1 MKLKTSLFVTSA
13 LTLVVP
19 VAAQAQSTDA
29 GIETVIVT
37 GTRATG
43 MTIADSPAPIQV
55 LGSQALQNV
64 GQPDVMQALSQ
75 NVPSFN
81 AQSYGADTA
90 ALTLSA
96 ALRGLNPDDTLVLV
110 NGKRRHITANLQVDG
125 GSPFQG
131 SATHRPQLHSHRRD

>member
-1 MKLKTSLFVTSA
+1 MKNGVSKMQMTNSWRAKLKTSLFVTSA
-13 LTLVVP
+13 LTLVAP
-19 VAAQAQSTDA
+19 LAAQAQQADS

-43 MTIADSPAPIQV
+43 LTISDSPAPIQV
-55 LGSQALQNV
+55 LGAAALQNV

-96 ALRGLNPDDTLVLV
+96 ALRGLNPE
-110 NGKRRHITANLQVDG
+110 
-125 GSPFQG
+125 
-131 SATHRPQLHSHRRD
+131 